1 MNLSLRQ
8 LRGFVAVAQA
18 GNVTRAAEQVHITQA
33 GLSLMLREIEGQLGC
48 RLFERTTRAVRLT
61 DAGRL
66 LLPFA
71 ERTLREFADVAEQVN
86 KLSAYAA
93 RTISVAATPL
103 VAADLLPGV
112 CRDLHASRPDIRVIV
127 KDVDRRQIQSMVE
140 SGEVDVGLGILFT
153 PGSTIS
159 RELLMRLPL
168 VCVSAPGTIEK
179 KKKGGEKFVTW
190 GELRKLPMIGLPPD
204 NAIQQLVDKALN
216 SSAPTADRPTFG
228 NLRTLIAMSE
238 AGRGVAVLPAFVTH
252 ACARY
257 QVEVHRVRSPDVLM
271 EFFAITKKGAAPSP
285 ALGPLLEHLKA
296 RMAPLLR
303 LPR

>member
-1 MNLSLRQ
+1 
-8 LRGFVAVAQA
+8 
-18 GNVTRAAEQVHITQA
+18 
-33 GLSLMLREIEGQLGC
+33 
-48 RLFERTTRAVRLT
+48 VRLT

-71 ERTLREFADVAEQVN
+71 ERTLRDFADVAEQVN

-112 CRDLHASRPDIRVIV
+112 CRDLHASRPDIRVV
-127 KDVDRRQIQSMVE
+127 VRDVDRRQIQSMVE
-140 SGEVDVGLGILFT
+140 SGEVDVGLGILFK

-159 RELLMRLPL
+159 RDLLMRLPL

-179 KKKGGEKFVTW
+179 KKARENFVTW
-190 GELRKLPMIGLPPD
+190 SELRKLPMIGLPPD

-228 NLRTLIAMSE
+228 NLRTLIAMAE
-238 AGRGVAVLPAFVTH
+238 TGRGVAVLPAFVTH

-257 QVEVHRVRSPDVLM
+257 QVEVRRVRRPDVLM
-271 EFFAITKKGAAPSP
+271 EFFAITKKGADPSP
-285 ALGPLLEHLKA
+285 ALAPLLEHLKA

-303 LPR
+303 LRDDAEA